1 MKPLQLLMT
10 TAVCLCL
17 FACATTKSASVKD
30 AKAAAAVVDAAT
42 VPTSQVTGNETAAK
56 PDAAEAQKPTPI
68 TSDYF
73 SKYLIGPGDV
83 LAFRSFDDE
92 SLSTSV
98 TVRYDG
104 YVSLPL
110 IPDIKLDG
118 LTREDALAKIKEAYS
133 SFYQEPTVS
142 LMVTE
147 PLSKKITV
155 LGDVNQ
161 PADYFYTRP
170 MTLLDAIAGAGGL
183 RINQMPREGYI
194 GAQGQLVK
202 ALVIRHANGER
213 EVNEYDLRGLRQP
226 GAHASDTP
234 VLPGDIV
241 YVPESVN
248 LVYVLGAVR
257 QPGVY
262 PMTEGMTLLQLFS
275 RAGSFDETVGRIKQI
290 VIIRAQDDKTSN
302 VLLVDA
308 RQILKTGV
316 DMPLVVGDIIYVP
329 RKPLA
334 NAQTFV
340 SQLTG
345 TVLPVLSLYR
355 QAWDAYYTKD
365 LYEETFHNDGDRAFD
380 VLSIQQGLR
389 SLGTFMGATLP
400 LVP

>member
-1 MKPLQLLMT
+1 MKPQRVLML
-10 TAVCLCL
+10 TAVCLAM
-17 FACATTKSASVKD
+17 FACATQGGKPIVREAP
-30 AKAAAAVVDAAT
+30 AAAVVDAAM
-42 VPTSQVTGNETAAK
+42 VPNEQVVGSGAPGDGA
-56 PDAAEAQKPTPI
+56 PAQESAPAPI
-68 TSDYF
+68 TPDFF

-92 SLSTSV
+92 SLSTAI

-110 IPDIKLDG
+110 IPDIKVDG
-118 LTREDALAKIKEAYS
+118 LTREDALAKIKEAYAS
-133 SFYQEPTVS
+133 YYQEPAVS
-142 LMVTE
+142 LTITE

-202 ALVIRHANGER
+202 ALVIRHADGAR
-213 EVNEYDLRGLRQP
+213 QVYEYDLRGLRQT
-226 GAHASDTP
+226 GVHASDTP

-262 PMTEGMTLLQLFS
+262 PMTEGMTLLHLFS
-275 RAGSFDETVGRIKQI
+275 RAGSVDETLGRIKQ
-290 VIIRAQDDKTSN
+290 VVVIRAQDDKTSK

-308 RQILKTGV
+308 RQVLKTGQ
-316 DMPLVVGDIIYVP
+316 DMPLVVGDVVYVP
-329 RKPLA
+329 RKPLV

-340 SQLTG
+340 QQLTG

-365 LYEETFHNDGDRAFD
+365 LYEETFHYDGDRAFD

-389 SLGTFMGATLP
+389 TLGTFMG
-400 LVP
+400 VPAAVP